1 MNGRASSQP
10 RDRRAYIGRK
20 HRFCIDLTRRT
31 IDQMSVS
38 YARQTIDSPN
48 PFARYAHRNRLRK
61 SLALTRSRIGP
72 AGKVLDYGCG
82 SGVFVSALLALH
94 HDAVGYEPF
103 MEERCTS
110 GLPIYS
116 RMEEIESLGPYS
128 LITLLETIEHL
139 RDDEIDFFL
148 EHSERLLRGA
158 GGILISAPIEIGPA
172 LLLKEVSRHLQAPLR
187 SLSSARFGHSASEL
201 LKASLLGIP
210 ARRAQNIKVSHKGF
224 DFRRAIGYLR
234 NKGWC
239 VQVLSHGPLPI
250 GIWYGNSQV
259 FMWARRH

>member
-1 MNGRASSQP
+1 MP
-10 RDRRAYIGRK
+10 I
-20 HRFCIDLTRRT
+20 
-31 IDQMSVS
+31 S
-38 YARQTIDSPN
+38 YARQTFDSPN

-61 SLALTRSRIGP
+61 SLALTRSRIGS

-94 HDAVGYEPF
+94 HDAIGYEPF
-103 MEERCTS
+103 MEERCTP

-116 RMEEIESLGPYS
+116 HMEEIEALGPYS
-128 LITLLETIEHL
+128 LITLFETIEHL
-139 RDDEIDFFL
+139 RDDEIDSFL
-148 EHSERLLRGA
+148 ERSGHLLRQA

-172 LLLKEVSRHLQAPLR
+172 LLLKEVNRHLRAPSR
-187 SLSSARFGHSASEL
+187 SLPPARFGHSTCEL

-210 ARRAQNIKVSHKGF
+210 ASRAHNIKVSHKGF

-239 VQVLSHGPLPI
+239 VQVLEHGPLPI
-250 GIWYGNSQV
+250 GGWYGNSQV
-259 FMWARRH
+259 FMWARRP